1 MHKNALYSFSFC
13 AALLAA
19 ATVVRADCV
28 QDLDKFEASF
38 DERLKTEGTKAAAHP
53 MVLKMAD
60 GRLVDMRG
68 TEADAQPK
76 ERWFVT
82 DKDAIDSVRS
92 GITDARQAYGS
103 GDTAGCESRY
113 NELQTLV
120 N

>member
-28 QDLDKFEASF
+28 QDLDKFETSF
-38 DERLKTEGTKAAAHP
+38 DERLKTEGTRAAAHP
-53 MVLKMAD
+53 MILKMAD
-60 GRLVDMRG
+60 GQLVDMRG
-68 TEADAQPK
+68 TDVDAKPK

-92 GITDARQAYGS
+92 GITEARRAFSS

-113 NELQTLV
+113 KDLQGLV